1 MYRLC
6 VVFYIQVHF
15 IYFNLYGTF
24 QFSVL
29 NWITLPYHNLNGT
42 FSILIFARHFFNPN
56 QKVTFSLL
64 IWKALF
70 NPHWKGTFCN
80 FEQIL
85 IKVPRRT
92 FVFLG
97 TREKSSH
104 SKNDIRF
111 TLEGV
116 KVTPY
121 IHMVPKGF
129 DKQVY
134 NEYSI
139 SMHIFLRHG
148 LTVNLLIKISMSV
161 GICVWSVQCLA

>member
-1 MYRLC
+1 M
-6 VVFYIQVHF
+6 
-15 IYFNLYGTF
+15 
-24 QFSVL
+24 
-29 NWITLPYHNLNGT
+29 TLPYHNLNGI
-42 FSILIFARHFFNPN
+42 FSILIFARHFFNPS

-70 NPHWKGTFCN
+70 NPHWKGSFCN

-85 IKVPRRT
+85 IKVPKKNQEEREIKART
-92 FVFLG
+92 QKMISDLLYRVW
-97 TREKSSH
+97 
-104 SKNDIRF
+104 
-111 TLEGV
+111 

-139 SMHIFLRHG
+139 SMHIYLRHG